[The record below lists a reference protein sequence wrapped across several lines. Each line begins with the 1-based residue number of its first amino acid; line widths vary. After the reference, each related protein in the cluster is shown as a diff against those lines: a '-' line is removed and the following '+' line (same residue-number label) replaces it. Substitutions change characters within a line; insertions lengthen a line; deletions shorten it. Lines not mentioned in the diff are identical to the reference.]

1 MLSGAIVSLSNER
14 LLHKILPYFF
24 VVIFI
29 TTAVGALSGYLEH
42 NSWKIGDW
50 LVNYQGGIVR
60 RGLLGELIYNLSQ
73 FTHINPGILVFLFQ
87 TLFYAVFFVFSYSLL
102 KRQHSL
108 LPYALLI
115 FSPFIFT
122 FQINDLQGGY
132 RKEIIYFAVLAFIVW
147 SAKTSEHKIFEKI
160 FYTTLLLYP
169 AIILTHEMLAVFL
182 PYLLIVY
189 ISVTNLTKN
198 KIITIALFLLPS
210 IVSFF
215 VSIYY
220 SGTTSQVTEIFNSIA
235 REGYTIVGG
244 AIESIDKSATY
255 GYGRVIKSIDEKHY
269 LIYYLQ
275 VLLFSLIAYIPIG
288 QNLRLVFKQ
297 KLSIVLVLISILGTT
312 VLFVVAIDWGRF
324 IYIHLVSLFLL
335 SFISTRLISS
345 DVKRINEEVSSGKKL
360 ITYKMLVFFIFY
372 SLFWHIRH
380 SGSPIQDAL
389 SYKRTN
395 VVAFAKPY
403 KKTLLLLWDF
413 GLQNTSKK

>member
-1 MLSGAIVSLSNER
+1 
-14 LLHKILPYFF
+14 LHKILPYFF

-29 TTAVGALSGYLEH
+29 TTAVGALNGYLEH

-60 RGLLGELIYNLSQ
+60 RGLLGELIYKLSQ
-73 FTHINPGILVFLFQ
+73 FTHINPGIFVLLFQ
-87 TLFYAVFFVFSYSLL
+87 TLFYAVFFVFSYLLL

-147 SAKTSEHKIFEKI
+147 SAKTNEHKIFEKI

-198 KIITIALFLLPS
+198 KIITIALLILPS

-244 AIESIDKSATY
+244 AIEWLDKSSAY
-255 GYGRVIKSIDEKHY
+255 GYGRAIKSIDDKHY

-275 VLLFSLIAYIPIG
+275 VLLLSIIAYIPIR
-288 QNLRLVFKQ
+288 QNLRFVFKQ
-297 KLSIVLVLISILGTT
+297 KLSMVLVLISILGTT
-312 VLFVVAIDWGRF
+312 ALFAVALDWGRF

-335 SFISTRLISS
+335 SFI
-345 DVKRINEEVSSGKKL
+345 NEEVYSGKKL
-360 ITYKMLVFFIFY
+360 ITYKMLAFFIFY

-380 SGSPIQDAL
+380 CGSPIPEVP

-395 VVAFAKPY
+395 VVALTKPY
-403 KKTLLLLWDF
+403 KKTLLLLI
-413 GLQNTSKK
+413 K